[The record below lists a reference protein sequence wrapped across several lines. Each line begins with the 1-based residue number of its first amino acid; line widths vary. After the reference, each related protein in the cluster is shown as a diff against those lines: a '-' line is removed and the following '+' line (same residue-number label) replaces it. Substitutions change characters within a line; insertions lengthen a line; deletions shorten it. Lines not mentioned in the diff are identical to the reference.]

1 MEQYKRSNHL
11 FLYISGEVQ
20 EEEKSMACLDLDSP
34 QLLLNEH
41 LCDGLFNLFP
51 VGNTSSKSFS
61 VPNSFKYQST
71 SGSIPPPPP
80 LPARDTCGAKKY
92 SKIFKDYCFV
102 PKETR
107 EAWDKLFCEG
117 YEADVR
123 ILTEDM
129 DLIMA
134 HSSILANASPILK
147 NMLEQAKIKERIR
160 KIKIPG
166 VPSEGVRTF
175 VRFLYSACYEPELIK
190 KFVLH
195 LLILSHAFA
204 ILSLKSTC
212 IKLLEQELTTEN
224 VVDVLQLA
232 QLCDAPQ
239 LSLVCTRLITKDLKS
254 ISVSEGWKTMKKTNP
269 SLEQTLLESLVEE
282 DSRRQDRMKRS
293 EERKMYK
300 HLHETMEALIH
311 ICRDGCRT
319 IGPRSKMLKDD
330 ETICQYAACKGLES
344 LIRHFFSCPLRVPG
358 GCTQCKRMWQIFE
371 LHSQMCSELD
381 LCKVPLC
388 RHFKDKMKQLIK
400 KEEHKWKLLVS
411 KVMEAKGTISSISSR
426 RLLLELN
433 NKEHSIYGR

>member
-1 MEQYKRSNHL
+1 MKFQLKENYKWQGGGQKVVVTLQEATTPMPAFFSHSPIAGSPAPYVAPSIASHAMVGRLPTTCPFL
-11 FLYISGEVQ
+11 FLFV
-20 EEEKSMACLDLDSP
+20 
-34 QLLLNEH
+34 LLL
-41 LCDGLFNLFP
+41 
-51 VGNTSSKSFS
+51 GNTSSKSFS

-71 SGSIPPPPP
+71 S
-80 LPARDTCGAKKY
+80 
-92 SKIFKDYCFV
+92 
-102 PKETR
+102 ETR

-175 VRFLYSACYEPELIK
+175 ILVPASLCSYEPELIK